1 MWDNTTAIKP
11 FLRWAGGKTWLLK
24 HIKQITGET
33 EFNNYHEPFLGGGAV
48 FFSNT
53 LIKIAFL
60 SDLNEELINTYQV
73 IKENPEEVISIL
85 KTYDNNEDF
94 YYYLRKEKPI
104 DKKVCAA
111 RFIYLNHTSFN
122 GIYRVNKNGDY
133 NVPYGFRNVDY
144 IEEEKIRFASNA
156 LQKANIFHGDFID
169 SLDNI
174 KSGDLVF
181 LDPPYTVSHN
191 NNGFIKYNKTLFSLE
206 DQIRLSKFIDSVKE
220 KGAYYILTNAA
231 HKIILEIF
239 DKDDYCY
246 ELSRTSLIGGDKAKR
261 GVVNEYIFTNISG
274 VGLDEFLR

>member
-24 HIKQITGET
+24 HIKQITGNIK
-33 EFNNYHEPFLGGGAV
+33 FNNYHEPFLGGGAV

-144 IEEEKIRFASNA
+144 IEEEKIRSASSA

-206 DQIRLSKFIDSVKE
+206 DQIRLSKFIDSVKD

-239 DKDDYCY
+239 EKGDYCY

-261 GVVNEYIFTNISG
+261 GVVSEYIFTNISG